1 MNKKM
6 IMNKIILYCLPY
18 AGGSSVIYSKWR
30 QYLNPNIELRPIEL
44 SGRGKR
50 FSESLYEDIQDA
62 VEDVFNKIKDEIQEN
77 QFMLFGHSMGGLIT
91 YELAQYIR
99 KSNLRNPLHAFVSG
113 RGAPNLIR
121 PNEKMYSKMDSEKFR
136 KEVLNL
142 GGTPPEFFNHPELL
156 DLFLPILK
164 NDFRIVETYKC
175 DDQVDPLNIDM
186 TVLLGKDD
194 ELTIDKNETW
204 KEYTT
209 QKCNIIDIDG
219 GHFFIN
225 EQTIKITEIINN
237 VSASIHK
244 EKMMRFA

>member
-1 MNKKM
+1 
-6 IMNKIILYCLPY
+6 MNKIILYCLPY
-18 AGGSSVIYSKWR
+18 AGGSSVIYSRWK
-30 QYLNPNIELRPIEL
+30 QYLNPNIELRPIEF

-62 VEDVFNKIKDEIQEN
+62 VEDVFNKIKEDIKEN
-77 QFMLFGHSMGGLIT
+77 EFMLFGHSMGGLIT
-91 YELAQYIR
+91 YELAHYIR
-99 KSNLRNPLHAFVSG
+99 KSNIRNPLHVFVSG
-113 RGAPNLIR
+113 RSAPNSIR
-121 PNEKMYSKMDSEKFR
+121 PNEKMYSQMDSDKFK

-175 DDQVDPLNIDM
+175 DNQDKPLNIDL
-186 TVLLGKDD
+186 TVLLGKEDD
-194 ELTIDKNETW
+194 LTKGNSETW

-209 QKCNIIDIDG
+209 QKCNIIHVNG

-225 EQTIKITEIINN
+225 DETIKITEIINN
-237 VSASIHK
+237 VSSLIKK
-244 EKMMRFA
+244 ESKYYV